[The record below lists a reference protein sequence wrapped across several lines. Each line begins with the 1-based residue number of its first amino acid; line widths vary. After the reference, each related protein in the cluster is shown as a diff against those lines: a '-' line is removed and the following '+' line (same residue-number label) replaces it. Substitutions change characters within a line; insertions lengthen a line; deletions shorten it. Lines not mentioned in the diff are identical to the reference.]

1 MTEVEKLAEVIRDLH
16 NVGARHL
23 GNATVRETFRE
34 RVVWD
39 GVVEIFEV
47 MGHATATQAF
57 AWSYETDDGGRRYV
71 AVLNIPPV
79 TSPVEAVRASIVG
92 RLAGGPPL
100 IRN

>member
-1 MTEVEKLAEVIRDLH
+1 
-16 NVGARHL
+16 VGVRHL

-39 GVVEIFEV
+39 GVVEIFAV

-57 AWSYETDDGGRRYV
+57 AWSYETDDGSRRYV

-79 TSPVEAVRASIVG
+79 TSPVEAVRASIVADS
-92 RLAGGPPL
+92 LAG
-100 IRN
+100 RR